1 MHAAFDSQAI
11 EIARTKVEECIV
23 MISKSDRNFLQEMIY
38 IQSTGGL
45 NRMTFLK
52 VKKVKI

>member
-1 MHAAFDSQAI
+1 MHVAFDSQAI

-23 MISKSDRNFLQEMIY
+23 MISKSERNFLQEMIY